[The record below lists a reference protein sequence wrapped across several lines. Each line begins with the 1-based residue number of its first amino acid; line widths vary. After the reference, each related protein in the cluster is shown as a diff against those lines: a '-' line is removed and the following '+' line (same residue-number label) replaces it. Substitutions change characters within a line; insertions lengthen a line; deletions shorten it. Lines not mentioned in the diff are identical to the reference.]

1 MITAARSVLK
11 AGPRTHVVDLLHE
24 LYWLN
29 TENFYEYLLICVLR
43 RMRERNMIAPIT
55 QGELFGN
62 RHPGLYKLR
71 QVNIPIQWQKIGSH
85 GRNSFAYASSHSYNK
100 YELNGEW
107 FGDEETF
114 RAVVKFRIFRSNENG
129 NVKWKWGKVSSRTTH
144 HDVTLH
150 TGELQIDEMQSLFK
164 LFIMEV
170 F

>member
-129 NVKWKWGKVSSRTTH
+129 NVK
-144 HDVTLH
+144 
-150 TGELQIDEMQSLFK
+150 
-164 LFIMEV
+164 
-170 F
+170 